1 MTFRRT
7 ALAEQMAQQLLRPSF
22 LDTSLRSGLFLS
34 GQRRVGKTTFL
45 ATDLIPA
52 LEALGA
58 IVVYVDLWSQPQANP
73 ADLVHEAIRKTL
85 KELQLPGSSILKRL
99 KEVTNL
105 EAGAAGFKFGFKLA
119 DVGKDDGVSLAQAF
133 QELIDQARTDVV
145 LIVDEVQHALGS
157 ADGDHLLHALKAARD
172 AINTRPGTPGHFLF
186 IGTGSHRAR
195 VQELTLKGNQAFN
208 GAVTNEFPVLGRD
221 FIDYVLAQVRPQLG
235 AMLPSAQVT
244 EAAFRSMGSR
254 PEELMKALNVLRSL
268 PPDALPDEHLPTIAQ
283 SLGAAAADVELQKV
297 EAMGPLAEAVFSRIC
312 SIGGDVKGVFTG
324 EALKAYAKQI
334 GREVTAQEVQGII
347 GTMTSA
353 NLLMRVKHGHYG
365 VTDPFVEKAWMNRLQ
380 ADQLLR
386 GSPAGDAPRLGA
398 EKGN

>member
-7 ALAEQMAQQLLRPSF
+7 ALAEQMAAQLLRPSF

-73 ADLVHEAIRKTL
+73 ADLVHEGIRRTL
-85 KELQLPGSSILKRL
+85 KELQTPGSGILQRL
-99 KEVTNL
+99 KEVASV

-119 DVGKDDGVSLAQAF
+119 DVGKDDGASLAQAF
-133 QELIDQARTDVV
+133 TELIDQAQTDVV

-172 AINTRPGTPGHFLF
+172 AINTRPGTPGYFLF

-221 FIDYVLAQVRPQLG
+221 FIDYVLEQVRPQLG
-235 AMLPSAQVT
+235 AMLPSADVT

-283 SLGAAAADVELQKV
+283 SLSASTADVELQKV

-312 SIGGDVKGVFTG
+312 SIGGDVKGVFTA
-324 EALKAYAKQI
+324 EALKAYAAQI
-334 GREVTAQEVQGII
+334 GRDATAQEVQSII
-347 GTMTSA
+347 GMMTSA

-365 VTDPFVEKAWMNRLQ
+365 VTDPFVEKAWLNRLQ

-386 GSPAGDAPRLGA
+386 ADPAGASPLL
-398 EKGN
+398 ES